1 MTDKYFATAAEADSI
16 LTEWHNY
23 SETIVF
29 TNGCFDI
36 LHAGHVSYLEEAKA
50 LGDRLVVG
58 LNSDESVKK
67 IKGELRPI
75 IAERNRAKVLTALE
89 SVDMVILFNE
99 ETPLEL
105 IKSVKPQFLVK
116 GGDYREE
123 DMIGADIVA
132 QHNGKVMI
140 LSFVDGLS
148 TTNII
153 DKIKSS

>member
-1 MTDKYFATAAEADSI
+1 MSQKYFTTADAAASI
-16 LTEWHNY
+16 LQQWHSY
-23 SETIVF
+23 SDTIVF

-58 LNSDESVKK
+58 LNSDESVRQL
-67 IKGELRPI
+67 KGEDRPI
-75 IAERNRAKVLTALE
+75 IAEQNRAKVLTALE

-99 ETPLEL
+99 DTPIEL
-105 IKSVKPQFLVK
+105 IKFVKPQYLVK

-123 DMIGADIVA
+123 DMVGADFVA

-148 TTNII
+148 TSNII

>member
-1 MTDKYFATAAEADSI
+1 MSKKYFSSAKEAASQIE
-16 LTEWHNY
+16 EWHKY

-36 LHAGHVSYLEEAKA
+36 LHAGHVSYLEEAKQ
-50 LGDRLVVG
+50 LGDRLIVG
-58 LNSDESVKK
+58 LNSDDSVRGL
-67 IKGELRPI
+67 KGEKRPI
-75 IAERNRAKVLTALE
+75 VSELHRAKVLSALE
-89 SVDMVILFNE
+89 SVDMVILFHE
-99 ETPLEL
+99 ETPIEL
-105 IKSVKPQFLVK
+105 IKSVRPQYLVK

-123 DMIGADIVA
+123 DMVGANFVT

-148 TTNII
+148 TSNII